1 MTARLV
7 VASSLLMLGTVA
19 LVTPADA
26 SAPARDAL
34 TIERAVVLAQAGSTA
49 TVRTSYANLRAEPTT
64 RSPRLGQVKQGAKL
78 QVLGTSGDWVQVKSG
93 DKTGYVHKNLLT
105 R

>member
-7 VASSLLMLGTVA
+7 VASTLLMLGTAALGAPAWSSVPSHDA
-19 LVTPADA
+19 LVV
-26 SAPARDAL
+26 
-34 TIERAVVLAQAGSTA
+34 ERAIVPAQAGSTA
-49 TVRTSYANLRAEPTT
+49 TVRTSYANLRAEPSTK
-64 RSPRLGQVKQGAKL
+64 SPRLGQVKQGARL

-93 DKTGYVHKNLLT
+93 EKTGYVHKNLLT